1 MQDGYIN
8 CYKKTPKYDNIVNI
22 LNELFRFMVKY
33 TILIISV

>member
-8 CYKKTPKYDNIVNI
+8 CYKKTPINGNIVNKF
-22 LNELFRFMVKY
+22 NELFRFMVKY